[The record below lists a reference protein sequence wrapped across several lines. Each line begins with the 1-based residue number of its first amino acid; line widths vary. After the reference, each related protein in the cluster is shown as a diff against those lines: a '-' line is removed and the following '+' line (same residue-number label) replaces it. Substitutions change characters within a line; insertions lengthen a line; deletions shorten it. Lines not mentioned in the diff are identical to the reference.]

1 MEKSQILIACGIF
14 ADELESVIPRRADL
28 EVIWID
34 AALHA
39 DIARLEVE
47 LGEALARAKTSAA
60 DIRILLG
67 HGCQPEMSQIVGKY
81 GAKILSVKNCIE
93 AFVGERIKELEKNR
107 TMIMTPGWV
116 RAWQSMMKALG
127 WNEVDVRINLGR
139 YDRILILDPMIH
151 PLTEEE
157 ILNFFDLCQVP
168 VEIEPLDLSHFKHL
182 LEEFLL

>member
-1 MEKSQILIACGIF
+1 MKKPHILIACRIF
-14 ADELESVIPRRADL
+14 TDELESIIPPGTDL
-28 EVIWID
+28 EVVWID

-39 DIARLEVE
+39 DLARLEIE
-47 LGEALARAKTSAA
+47 LGEALAKAKTPAA

-67 HGCQPEMSQIVGKY
+67 HGCHPEMSQIVGKY

-93 AFVGERIKELEKNR
+93 AFVGERVKELEENR

-116 RAWQSMMKALG
+116 RAWPAMMKALG
-127 WNEVDVRINLGR
+127 WNEVDFRINLGR
-139 YDRILILDPMIH
+139 YDRILILDAMIH

-168 VEIEPLDLSHFKHL
+168 LEIEPLDLSHFKHL